1 MASGIVWTRPPI
13 SLNPAITAYG
23 DKVKQAVVKVALFI
37 GAKMES
43 SAKANAPWTDRTAN
57 ARQGLFY
64 AVDGGG
70 ASEASGSQRLAGQES
85 DTVSVAKDVVAL
97 YLSHSMNY
105 GVFLELCNA
114 GKYAIIMKTM
124 ESHYNELLQML
135 KEIFRR

>member
-1 MASGIVWTRPPI
+1 MSGIVWSRPPI
-13 SLNPAITAYG
+13 SLNPAIAAYG
-23 DKVKQAVVKVALFI
+23 DKVRQAVVQVALFI

-43 SAKANAPWTDRTAN
+43 SAKAGAPWTDRTAN

-70 ASEASGSQRLAGQES
+70 QSEVSGSQRLAGQES
-85 DTVSVAKDVVAL
+85 ATVSAAKDVVAL

-105 GVFLELCNA
+105 GVYLELAMA
-114 GKYAIIMKTM
+114 GRYRVIMPTM
-124 ESHYNELLQML
+124 EAHYNELLQML